1 MGADRLTDFRRRS
14 KLVFPLICL
23 ITLSASVKAQRIDPA
38 KAAMQE
44 MDRREMQLSNLGR
57 NSAPTTDRKRAQ
69 AMMEQ
74 VSEDFQRI
82 LTLHNE
88 IVRTISTNGTLEL
101 QHVSDAAGEIK
112 KRSMRLQSSL
122 QLPKPDASTKGETA
136 TSSHELELK
145 DRLILLCRS
154 IENFVRNPIIEKPG
168 TVDAEQLQKAR
179 NDLQSMVEISDAI
192 KKSVDKPKT

>member
-1 MGADRLTDFRRRS
+1 MEADRLTDFRRRS
-14 KLVFPLICL
+14 TLVFSFICL
-23 ITLSASVKAQRIDPA
+23 VTLSASVQAQRIDPA

-57 NSAPTTDRKRAQ
+57 DSAPPTDRKRTQ

-74 VSEDFQRI
+74 VNEDFQRI

-88 IVRTISTNGTLEL
+88 IVRAITTNGILESRY
-101 QHVSDAAGEIK
+101 VSDAAGEIK
-112 KRSMRLQSSL
+112 KRSLRLQSSL
-122 QLPKPDASTKGETA
+122 QLAKPEATTKRETA
-136 TSSHELELK
+136 ISSHDLEMK
-145 DRLILLCRS
+145 DRLTLLCRS
-154 IENFVRNPIIEKPG
+154 IENFVRNPIIENPG

-192 KKSVDKPKT
+192 KKEVDKRKP